1 MASIEAKILHRI
13 QNDEGRVQAL
23 TGSIGGVVFHA
34 RGMGSYHDTND
45 PTLGFPGR
53 WASGL
58 DPTLTIKQNIDYI
71 ALRVADSI
79 AHVCEQRGFK
89 DNIDSIRLGSASA
102 PIGIEVK
109 IKEILSS
116 QYQLEVGTIS
126 RDSLA
131 CNGTVWALT
140 QAAQSTTGSQV
151 IATVEHTSPYTQN
164 TDGKIKELFGDGVAA
179 IAFDASDLTV
189 LGTRT
194 IFEQDTQSVLT
205 LPHTKA
211 GTLAPKRGRKAF
223 KGDSTCTIVGEPEH
237 VFTYKGGTHQP
248 PRHSPQEYIDRA
260 TMRGSRLLQ
269 YFATRTPEIMKQVFN
284 TYLERDGEESI
295 RKLNRCGV
303 IHQPSKPVLDAVV
316 KILNESTPS
325 AITSVAKKG
334 PIERGIVSRLGETIK
349 HLWTPWLEESTLHH
363 NNVSG
368 ATTVFSLLAMIEAG
382 LISEQDIMFTG
393 MGVGNNITSTIF
405 RFTPR
410 HMEKVELSSRQ
421 MVL

>member
-13 QNDEGRVQAL
+13 PNGEGRVQAL

-34 RGMGSYHDTND
+34 RGLGAYHDTND
-45 PTLGFPGR
+45 LSLGFPGR

-58 DPTLTIKQNIDYI
+58 DPTISIEQNIDYI

-79 AHVCEQRGFK
+79 AHVCEQRGFNGK
-89 DNIDSIRLGSASA
+89 VDSIRLGSATA

-116 QYQLEVGTIS
+116 QYKLKVGTIT

-140 QAAQSTTGSQV
+140 QAAQSTAGSQV

-164 TDGKIKELFGDGVAA
+164 TDRKIKELFGDGVAA
-179 IAFDASDLTV
+179 IAFDTGDLTV

-194 IFEQDTQSVLT
+194 IFEQDTQGVLT
-205 LPHTKA
+205 LPHTRA

-223 KGDSTCTIVGEPEH
+223 KGDSTCTIVGELNH
-237 VFTYKGGTHQP
+237 VFTYRGGTHQP
-248 PRHSPQEYIDRA
+248 LRHSPQEHIDKA
-260 TMRGSRLLQ
+260 TMRGLRLLQ
-269 YFATRTPEIMKQVFN
+269 YFATRTPEIMKQIYN
-284 TYLERDGEESI
+284 EYLERVGEEGI
-295 RKLNRCGV
+295 QKLNRYGV

-316 KILNESTPS
+316 KLLTESTPR
-325 AITSVAKKG
+325 AIGSDVRKSPT
-334 PIERGIVSRLGETIK
+334 ENRIVSRLGETIN
-349 HLWTPWLEESTLHH
+349 HVWTPWLNESTLHH

-368 ATTVFSLLAMIEAG
+368 ATTVFSLLAMMEAG

-410 HMEKVELSSRQ
+410 HTKDVALSSRQ